1 MGYALKL
8 PEYFKEYEDGKHRRY
23 TLLFSVNGGAF
34 LLGKVLVEHNSK
46 AVLGSLSLA
55 ELAVGMVLFTVIMV
69 VDIFY
74 FGRNMRST
82 LPCDPK
88 DDPNPT
94 TTELF
99 GVQGQIVLVLLG
111 TLLAAGWV
119 LVAIP

>member
-1 MGYALKL
+1 MRYGLKL
-8 PEYFKEYEDGKHRRY
+8 PPYFKEYEDGKHRRY

-34 LLGKVLVEHNSK
+34 ALAKVLVEHNSK

-55 ELAVGMVLFTVIMV
+55 QLAVGMVLFTLVMV
-69 VDIFY
+69 VDIFL

-88 DDPNPT
+88 DPSST

-99 GVQGQIVLVLLG
+99 AVPGQVVLVLLG
-111 TLLAAGWV
+111 VLLAAGWF
-119 LVAIP
+119 LSIP